1 MEYYEM
7 RLGDLQDKVSKLKL
21 KTENMAKENDILVK
35 AQTKFNL
42 DKQDIVEFLNIKV
55 FEHEK
60 LLGQFEHKC
69 YVLEEENSLLEPNS
83 KAELENLKTTTAKA
97 MENLSQKCTKYKLEL
112 LELTLFTEQK
122 AALEQELVNAKTLLE
137 KKELDFKDT
146 IHSLER
152 KVLQDKNRMKR
163 EMLQK
168 LNEAVASFRRVA
180 DQQMAEADTCINNRR
195 QNEPSGKIWQ

>member
-1 MEYYEM
+1 
-7 RLGDLQDKVSKLKL
+7 
-21 KTENMAKENDILVK
+21 
-35 AQTKFNL
+35 
-42 DKQDIVEFLNIKV
+42 
-55 FEHEK
+55 

-69 YVLEEENSLLEPNS
+69 DVLEEEKSLLEANS

-168 LNEAVASFRRVA
+168 LNEVDIMIKSRLLPAS
-180 DQQMAEADTCINNRR
+180 E
-195 QNEPSGKIWQ
+195 E